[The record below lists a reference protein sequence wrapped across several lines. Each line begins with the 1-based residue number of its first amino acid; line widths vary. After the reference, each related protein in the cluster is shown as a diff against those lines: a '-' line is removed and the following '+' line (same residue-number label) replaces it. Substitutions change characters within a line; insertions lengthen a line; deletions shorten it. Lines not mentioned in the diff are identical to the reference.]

1 MIKFDNTSEI
11 EPLEGILGQDR
22 AIEAMEM
29 GLKINNP
36 SYNIYLAG
44 DLGTGKTTY
53 AMNALNKYATKKCNH
68 KDWCYV
74 YNFENNR
81 EPLII
86 SLEKGMGKIFK
97 KDIEKLI

>member
-36 SYNIYLAG
+36 SYNIYL
-44 DLGTGKTTY
+44 K
-53 AMNALNKYATKKCNH
+53 H
-68 KDWCYV
+68 
-74 YNFENNR
+74 
-81 EPLII
+81 
-86 SLEKGMGKIFK
+86 S
-97 KDIEKLI
+97 